1 MLFKHHEVFS
11 YLQKRQHK
19 DVLVCSKNITP
30 GETHIQ
36 FTTAILFC
44 FRSLFL
50 VQLAI
55 LS

>member
-11 YLQKRQHK
+11 YLQNVNTWMFLYVQ
-19 DVLVCSKNITP
+19 KNITP

-36 FTTAILFC
+36 FTAASLFC

-50 VQLAI
+50 LQLAI

>member
-1 MLFKHHEVFS
+1 MFLYV
-11 YLQKRQHK
+11 Q
-19 DVLVCSKNITP
+19 KNITS

>member
-1 MLFKHHEVFS
+1 MFLYV
-11 YLQKRQHK
+11 Q
-19 DVLVCSKNITP
+19 KNITP

-36 FTTAILFC
+36 FTTAILFR

>member
-1 MLFKHHEVFS
+1 MFLYV
-11 YLQKRQHK
+11 Q
-19 DVLVCSKNITP
+19 KNITP

-36 FTTAILFC
+36 FTAAILFC

-50 VQLAI
+50 LQLAI